1 MVVRGL
7 VVLVALAVVAA
18 AGAAS
23 PAPLHGVPLGGPTG
37 LKLVLPGEPPVVFD
51 LDAGTTTRMRGI
63 PPPGRVV
70 GVTGVGGSGAVVAVE
85 GDWPNDVLYGI
96 RGTRATRL
104 GLGAAATPAGD
115 GAVWIQ
121 RFVDARHCTL
131 RKVALDGRT
140 LRAARPFPCG
150 TVGDAP
156 GGRLGL
162 VVHRTRVVD
171 PATARTVALTRFGI
185 LAVSGTKL
193 VLGGPGRDTTVRDP
207 VTGQERSVPWPSI
220 LGGRDAPAV
229 DPTGRYVVLAFAD
242 PAWQKG
248 GRQALDL
255 WLLDTATAKLTQVP
269 SMPAF
274 VLLKETSM
282 TWTRDGR
289 LVLFAGTDAGHLVG
303 VWRPGEAALAVKKV
317 AAPDRDGSAT
327 DEFAVVG

>member
-1 MVVRGL
+1 MVARGL

-23 PAPLHGVPLGGPTG
+23 PAPLRGVPLGERTG
-37 LKLVLPGEPPVVFD
+37 LRLVLPGEPTVVFD
-51 LDAGTTTRMRGI
+51 VDAGTKTPVRGI
-63 PPPGRVV
+63 PATQRVVRVV
-70 GVTGVGGSGAVVAVE
+70 GVGRGAVVALE
-85 GDWPNDVLYGI
+85 GRWPNDVLYGV
-96 RGTRATRL
+96 GGSRATRL
-104 GLGAAATPAGD
+104 GPGAATTPAGD

-121 RFVDARHCTL
+121 RFVDARRCTF

-150 TVGDAP
+150 AVSDPP

-171 PATARTVALTRFGI
+171 PATARTVARTKLGI
-185 LAVSGTKL
+185 LAVAGTKL
-193 VLGGPGRDTTVRDP
+193 VLAGPGKNTTVRDSA
-207 VTGQERSVPWPSI
+207 TGQERSVRWPSI
-220 LGGRDAPAV
+220 LAHRDAPAV
-229 DPTGRYVVLAFAD
+229 DPTGRHVVLAFAD
-242 PAWQKG
+242 PAWQSG

-255 WLLDTATAKLTQVP
+255 WLLDTTTAKLTQVP

-282 TWTRDGR
+282 AWTRDGR
-289 LVLFAGTDAGHLVG
+289 LVLFAGTDAGHLVA
-303 VWRPGEAALAVKKV
+303 VWRPGEAELAIKKV
-317 AAPDRDGSAT
+317 ASPDRDGSST